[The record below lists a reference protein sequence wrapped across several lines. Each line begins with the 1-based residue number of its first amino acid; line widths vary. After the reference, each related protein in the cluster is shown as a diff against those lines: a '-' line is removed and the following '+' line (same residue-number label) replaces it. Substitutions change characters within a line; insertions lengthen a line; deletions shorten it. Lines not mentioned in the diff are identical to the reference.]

1 MAYNVHKLAQTII
14 CFNFC
19 NSGKQFPDPQQP
31 HVMIFNNLYTCRKTM
46 KIYRGTV
53 DMHSIAYKIS
63 QKSVQVKIESEY

>member
-31 HVMIFNNLYTCRKTM
+31 HVMIFNNLDTTN
-46 KIYRGTV
+46 KITKLNMQSYET
-53 DMHSIAYKIS
+53 
-63 QKSVQVKIESEY
+63 